1 MDEVKGIS
9 ILGSTGS
16 IGTNTLDVI
25 RQHRDLFQVITL
37 AAGRNLP
44 LLYKQIEEFRPKRV
58 AVATKELADELRT
71 QLVHPPEILYGEEGL
86 IACATHGEVEFVV
99 AALVG
104 FTGLAPTLAAIEAGK
119 DIGLANKETLV
130 AAGHLVMEAVKR
142 NGVRLLPIDSE
153 HSAIFQSLQGERRE
167 DIFRILLTASGGAF
181 REKRREELKNVTVEE
196 ALKHPNWKMG
206 AKITLDSATMM
217 NKGFE
222 VIEAHWLFSLP
233 YSSIDVVLHY
243 ESILHSMVE
252 FVDGAIIGQLGTPDM
267 RIPIQ
272 YALTYPVRI
281 PLQGGRLNLS
291 QIGQLTFR
299 EVDVERYPA
308 LSLAYEAGEQGGT
321 YPTVLNAA
329 NETAV
334 QSVLARRL
342 PFYRIEEV
350 VAKVLERH
358 SSISH
363 PSLTDILE
371 ADRWAREEAQNMIG

>member
-1 MDEVKGIS
+1 
-9 ILGSTGS
+9 
-16 IGTNTLDVI
+16 
-25 RQHRDLFQVITL
+25 
-37 AAGRNLP
+37 
-44 LLYKQIEEFRPKRV
+44 
-58 AVATKELADELRT
+58 
-71 QLVHPPEILYGEEGL
+71 EILYGEEGL

-104 FTGLAPTLAAIEAGK
+104 FTGLTPTLAAIEAGK

-130 AAGHLVMEAVKR
+130 AAGHLIMEAVER

-153 HSAIFQSLQGERRE
+153 HSAIFQSLQGERKE
-167 DIFRILLTASGGAF
+167 DILRILLTASGGAF
-181 REKRREELKNVTVEE
+181 REKRREELKKVSVEE

-233 YSSIDVVLHY
+233 YSSIDVVLHD

-252 FVDGAIIGQLGTPDM
+252 FVDGAVIGQLGTPDM

-272 YALTYPVRI
+272 YALAYPGRI
-281 PLQGGRLNLS
+281 PLKGERLNLS

-308 LSLAYEAGEQGGT
+308 LSLAYAAGEQGGT
-321 YPTVLNAA
+321 YPAVLNAA
-329 NETAV
+329 NEVAV

-350 VAKVLERH
+350 VARVLERH

-363 PSLTDILE
+363 PTLTDIFE
-371 ADRWAREEAQNMIG
+371 ADRWAREEAQKMNV

>member
-1 MDEVKGIS
+1 MKGIS

-58 AVATKELADELRT
+58 AVATKELADELRI
-71 QLVHPPEILYGEEGL
+71 QLMHPPEILYGEEGL

-167 DIFRILLTASGGAF
+167 DILRILLTASGGAF

-281 PLQGGRLNLS
+281 PLKGGRLNLA

-299 EVDVERYPA
+299 EVDAERYPA

-329 NETAV
+329 NEAAV